1 MRYVKLGDG
10 TMGILPQEWMERF
23 AEYFRTCEI
32 ADDRIRIPKSLY
44 AQVDEL
50 FAEEVLS
57 EEVLRELRF
66 YKEKVAK
73 FEQIE
78 SIEPPEA
85 LQTELRDYQKQGLN
99 WLNFLD
105 EFGFGGCLAD
115 DMGLGKTVQ
124 VLAFILS
131 QKEKRGHHTN
141 LIVVPTSLIFNWIAE
156 VEKFAPSLKITTIHG
171 ANRVK
176 NTDSFSQFDIIL
188 TTYGTLLSDI
198 TFMKKYRFQA
208 IFLDESQAIKNP
220 ESKRYKAVRLFK
232 LKTGLCSQERRLK
245 ITPST
250 CTRNCRLPFR
260 DCWVR
265 PSCSTI
271 IMPCRLTSSR
281 IRPGLKNCNAKSTRF
296 CCAEPK
302 SRLRTSCPRKP
313 RWWFTAKWEP
323 NSARFTTRTKPN
335 FSVFWREW
343 MKPITPPETCI
354 SWRD

>member
-23 AEYFRTCEI
+23 AEYFRTGEI

-115 DMGLGKTVQ
+115 D
-124 VLAFILS
+124 
-131 QKEKRGHHTN
+131 
-141 LIVVPTSLIFNWIAE
+141 
-156 VEKFAPSLKITTIHG
+156 KIG
-171 ANRVK
+171 RASCRERV
-176 NTDSFSQFDIIL
+176 
-188 TTYGTLLSDI
+188 
-198 TFMKKYRFQA
+198 
-208 IFLDESQAIKNP
+208 
-220 ESKRYKAVRLFK
+220 
-232 LKTGLCSQERRLK
+232 
-245 ITPST
+245 
-250 CTRNCRLPFR
+250 
-260 DCWVR
+260 
-265 PSCSTI
+265 
-271 IMPCRLTSSR
+271 
-281 IRPGLKNCNAKSTRF
+281 
-296 CCAEPK
+296 
-302 SRLRTSCPRKP
+302 
-313 RWWFTAKWEP
+313 
-323 NSARFTTRTKPN
+323 
-335 FSVFWREW
+335 
-343 MKPITPPETCI
+343 
-354 SWRD
+354 